1 MKPRMSVRFAL
12 PAFIALALTLD
23 ALAADPPNIVLIM
36 ADDMGYSDIGCYGGE
51 VLTPNLDKLAADGVR
66 FTQFYNTGRCCPTRA
81 SLLTGLYPHQAGV
94 GHMVQD
100 RGLDGYRGHLNGN
113 CVTIA
118 EVLRSAGYATAAA
131 GKWHVTPFDYDT
143 QKASHRPS
151 WPLQRGF
158 DLFRGSLSGGGSYYQ
173 PKGWMSQNSF
183 TPPGEEFY
191 YTDKVTDA
199 AVEFIQK
206 TTVRQKPLFLYVA
219 YTAPHWPLHALPA
232 DIKKYEGVY
241 DVGWDAIRA
250 ARLKRMTDIGLI
262 DPSWK
267 LTARDRRVPA
277 WKDAKDKAWEA
288 RRMAVYAAQIDRMDQ
303 GIGRIVAALE
313 TAGQADNTLI
323 LFLADNGGCAE
334 VTGKSGRFATEG
346 QDISRWGTR
355 PEVMPGG
362 PETFQSYGPP
372 WANASNTP
380 FREYK
385 HYVHEGGIATP
396 LIAHW
401 PKGLDV
407 SRHGALEHQPGHLI
421 DLMATCVDLGDA
433 IYPKQL
439 NDRAITPMRG
449 VSLSPA
455 FDGGKLERPHPL
467 FWEHEGNRA
476 MRDGQW
482 KLVARGARG
491 PWELYNMK
499 ADRSEMRDLAG
510 KHPDR
515 VTRMSAQWEAW
526 ALESQVKPWPWTPK
540 KSRKGQKR

>member
-1 MKPRMSVRFAL
+1 MFVRFAL
-12 PAFIALALTLD
+12 SAFIALPLTLD
-23 ALAADPPNIVLIM
+23 VMAVDPPNIVLIM

-51 VLTPNLDKLAADGVR
+51 VRTPNLDKLAANGVR

-81 SLLTGLYPHQAGV
+81 SLLTGLYSHQAGV
-94 GHMVQD
+94 GHMVND
-100 RGLDGYRGHLNGN
+100 RGLEGYRGRLSEN

-118 EVLRSAGYATAAA
+118 EVLRTAGYATAAA

-143 QKASHRPS
+143 QEASHRPS

-158 DLFRGSLSGGGSYYQ
+158 DLFRGSLAGGGDYYH

-183 TPPGEEFY
+183 IPPGKEFY

-199 AVEFIQK
+199 AIEFIQQ
-206 TTVRQKPLFLYVA
+206 TRALHKPLFLYVA
-219 YTAPHWPLHALPA
+219 YTAPHWPLHALPG
-232 DIKKYEGVY
+232 DIPKYEGVY

-250 ARLKRMTDIGLI
+250 GRLKRMVDIGLI

-277 WKDAKDKAWEA
+277 WEDAKHKAWEA

-303 GIGRIVAALE
+303 GVGRIVAALE
-313 TAGQADNTLI
+313 RAGQADNTLV

-334 VTGKSGRFATEG
+334 VTGKSGRFAMEG
-346 QDISRWGTR
+346 RDISRWGTR
-355 PEVMPGG
+355 PDVMPGG

-401 PKGLDV
+401 PGGLDV
-407 SRHGALEHQPGHLI
+407 SRHGALEHQPCHLI
-421 DLMATCVDLGDA
+421 DLMATFVDLGGA
-433 IYPKQL
+433 TYPKQV
-439 NDRAITPMRG
+439 DGQAITPMRG
-449 VSLSPA
+449 VSLSAA
-455 FDGGKLERPHPL
+455 FDGGKLDRSQPL

-476 MRDGQW
+476 MRDGRW

-491 PWELYNMK
+491 AWELYDMK

-510 KHPDR
+510 RHPNR

-526 ALESQVKPWPWTPK
+526 ALEAQVKPWPWMPK
-540 KSRKGQKR
+540 KTRKGQKR